1 MSPWIQPCS
10 LPRETFKSRGLVL
23 LPDPQGFLKSF
34 ADVRHLGPP
43 ANTELRLTFA
53 FHFQAH
59 TDTHTHS
66 HTPHTHSSRWER
78 GGKGAAMRSTPDG
91 PPRGGE
97 VRGPFSVSELRESEQ
112 SLRPQHEPKPWHQG
126 VPDCLGVRS
135 ERAHPDQPDRAGMSP
150 TTDLQPLPGGEG
162 HVGLE
167 SGALGA
173 FDAESVRLRNL
184 GTERE
189 PEEVNRPSQSC
200 GRTIAGRPLRSPDAG
215 TVGNPPSLA
224 RISAWGAQ
232 SCSFPT
238 GLI

>member
-1 MSPWIQPCS
+1 
-10 LPRETFKSRGLVL
+10 
-23 LPDPQGFLKSF
+23 
-34 ADVRHLGPP
+34 
-43 ANTELRLTFA
+43 
-53 FHFQAH
+53 
-59 TDTHTHS
+59 
-66 HTPHTHSSRWER
+66 
-78 GGKGAAMRSTPDG
+78 MRSAPVG

-150 TTDLQPLPGGEG
+150 TTDLRPLPGGEG

-200 GRTIAGRPLRSPDAG
+200 GRTIAGCPLRSPDAG